1 MTGLAGWRALMH
13 PRGWLGWKCQQ
24 GGSIT
29 AFFLPHKKH
38 D

>member
-1 MTGLAGWRALMH
+1 LARFDAPKGLAGSYY
-13 PRGWLGWKCQQ
+13 QQ